1 MLADTVLA
9 LGIYATVA
17 LVLAVT
23 ARILWWH

>member
-1 MLADTVLA
+1 MISDTITA
-9 LGIYATVA
+9 LGIYASVM